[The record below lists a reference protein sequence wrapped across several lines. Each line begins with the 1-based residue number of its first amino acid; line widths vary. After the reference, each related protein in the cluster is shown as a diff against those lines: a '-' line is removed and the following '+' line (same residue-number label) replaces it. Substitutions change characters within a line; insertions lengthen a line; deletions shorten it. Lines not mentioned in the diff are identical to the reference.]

1 MLLDLKRIFK
11 QPEVGEGARVQQ
23 YSKIV
28 SEYNF
33 VPQFFL
39 LEQKVL
45 FVRTWGPKSNQTA

>member
-1 MLLDLKRIFK
+1 MLLDLKKIFK

-33 VPQFFL
+33 VSQFFL
-39 LEQKVL
+39 IEQKVL
-45 FVRTWGPKSNQTA
+45 FVRTWGPKTNQIA